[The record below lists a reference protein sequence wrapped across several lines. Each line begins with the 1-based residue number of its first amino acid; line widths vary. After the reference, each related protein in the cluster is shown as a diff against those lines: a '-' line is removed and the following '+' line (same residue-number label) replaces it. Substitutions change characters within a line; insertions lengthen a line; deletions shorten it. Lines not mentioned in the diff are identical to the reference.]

1 MEIKPILFS
10 TPMVHAILN
19 GRKTM
24 TRRVIKPQPC
34 RSVSLRPEIDGDML
48 YWADGKRRFAK
59 YEPGDLLWV
68 RETWFHG
75 YMESKDEVG
84 ADERWFE
91 ESPINDSGY
100 IKAISGLLYRAST
113 DDLIAKYDAI
123 DRDIINTVRWKPSIH
138 MPKEAARIFMRV
150 TDVRVERVQNIT
162 HEDAIAEGVSECS
175 GHSEEEPCDSVII
188 KFKKLWDSTIDKKR
202 LRDYGWD
209 ANPLVWVY
217 TFERTD
223 KPKGWCE

>member
-68 RETWFHG
+68 RETWFREDCTPDCAGQEDENECPFNRVGNACYG
-75 YMESKDEVG
+75 YKAQYLTGGGD
-84 ADERWFE
+84 D
-91 ESPINDSGY
+91 
-100 IKAISGLLYRAST
+100 IKWR
-113 DDLIAKYDAI
+113 
-123 DRDIINTVRWKPSIH
+123 PSIH
-138 MPKEAARIFMRV
+138 MPKEAARIFLRV
-150 TDVRVERVQNIT
+150 TDVRVEKLQSIT
-162 HEDAIAEGVSECS
+162 DEDGKREGVC
-175 GHSEEEPCDSVII
+175 GLCYDVKTGEEKYDMTF
-188 KFKKLWDSTIDKKR
+188 FKVLWDGLSAKR
-202 LRDYGWD
+202 GYGWD
-209 ANPLVWVY
+209 KNPWVWVY
-217 TFERTD
+217 SFERVD
-223 KPKGWCE
+223 KPEGWCE